1 MVRKTNRSRLSGVVD
16 SSGRKSGSEILECGW
31 DHGLYTL
38 FYLSYMVPF
47 YFIHNDFIF
56 NILDYK
62 RNSNIDGYFHVMVSD
77 SSACGI
83 SVDVCVFV

>member
-16 SSGRKSGSEILECGW
+16 SSGRKSGSKILECGW

-38 FYLSYMVPF
+38 FYLSYIVPF

-56 NILDYK
+56 NILHYT
-62 RNSNIDGYFHVMVSD
+62 RNTKKDGYFHVMVSD

>member
-16 SSGRKSGSEILECGW
+16 SSGRKSGSEIVECGW

-38 FYLSYMVPF
+38 FYLAYMVPF
-47 YFIHNDFIF
+47 HFIYNDPISGKLHCTC
-56 NILDYK
+56 NTK
-62 RNSNIDGYFHVMVSD
+62 KDGYFHVMVSG